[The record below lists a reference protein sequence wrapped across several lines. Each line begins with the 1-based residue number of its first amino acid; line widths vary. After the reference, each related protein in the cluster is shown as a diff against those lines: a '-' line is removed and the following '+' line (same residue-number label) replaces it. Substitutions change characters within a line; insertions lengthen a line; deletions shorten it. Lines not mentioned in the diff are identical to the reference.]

1 MIKSNKARSRP
12 DRNYQFP
19 ITYIYI
25 HGHVYSGIVQLIIK
39 FLASCIFYI
48 NVIFEQK
55 KQYLCG
61 KAITS
66 HCMKT
71 KSCAKSFAFELGTPV
86 NYMQNYQNGK
96 FLPPPKK
103 FKLNL
108 NMIDKSIK
116 HKCNVYDHSY
126 IFDGILGKCVPFS
139 NSKRGFDNFKS
150 TIVS

>member
-1 MIKSNKARSRP
+1 MLYLNK
-12 DRNYQFP
+12 
-19 ITYIYI
+19 
-25 HGHVYSGIVQLIIK
+25 
-39 FLASCIFYI
+39 
-48 NVIFEQK
+48 K

-96 FLPPPKK
+96 FLPPQKK

-108 NMIDKSIK
+108 NMIGKSIK

>member
-1 MIKSNKARSRP
+1 MAPNVFSNASYLFIWHVVVYFCVKNQLRNKKSVLWGYHYSCGLIKSNKARSRP

-25 HGHVYSGIVQLIIK
+25 HGHVYSGIVRLIIK
-39 FLASCIFYI
+39 SLASCIFYI

-96 FLPPPKK
+96 FLPQKNK
-103 FKLNL
+103 
-108 NMIDKSIK
+108 IQIESQ
-116 HKCNVYDHSY
+116 YD
-126 IFDGILGKCVPFS
+126 
-139 NSKRGFDNFKS
+139 R
-150 TIVS
+150 